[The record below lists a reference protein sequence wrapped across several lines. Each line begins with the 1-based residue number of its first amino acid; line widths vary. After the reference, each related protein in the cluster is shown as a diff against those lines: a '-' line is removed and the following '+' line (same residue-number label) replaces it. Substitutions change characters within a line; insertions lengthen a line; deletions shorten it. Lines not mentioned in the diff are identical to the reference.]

1 MCRDDKC
8 VFYVQE
14 CQVCYLCAGMTSV
27 LSMSGMTNVLSM
39 CRDDK
44 CVVYVQGMT
53 SVLSMCRDDKCVI
66 YVQG

>member
-1 MCRDDKC
+1 MCYLCAGMTSVLSMCRDDKC

-27 LSMSGMTNVLSM
+27 LSM
-39 CRDDK
+39 CRN
-44 CVVYVQGMT
+44 
-53 SVLSMCRDDKCVI
+53 DKCVI